1 MTNYNWVDNPTESG
15 VAICD
20 PDILNECLMHL
31 KYDNQQISKIY
42 GCFNSGN
49 VNSNGNA
56 DLIETQESTKEIFNV
71 PGNYNVRI
79 PVSGYY
85 QVVLVGGGGKGQG
98 PSLNYMG
105 LYSYCGG
112 GSGAAFAGE
121 IYLESGYH
129 SVKVG
134 GAGGNSSIG
143 TLIVAGGSTNA
154 GMSNYNMQR
163 SGGYGGVL
171 TVSSSAQ
178 IQNVT
183 VQRNGNNGGFN
194 NTGSG
199 QAGGAS
205 VYQGYGKGADSSNQ
219 GRTNGYFSIVIPS
232 YTNNIVYKVGGSYK
246 PLAGTLADGT
256 QFTLNGINSDDIS
269 NLSDGN
275 YVKYIGSDGSSELL
289 NTSLTVS
296 KVQPAAASGK
306 VWINNAVSPLS
317 AKKYVEPNYTKVGNP
332 GPTISV
338 DGIASGFSSGYIK
351 TNTPI
356 PVNKDF
362 VLRFEYTVTEDF
374 LTKYNSNQQYVI
386 GGTYNSEND
395 VVPILFEHTNSTN
408 KLVRFILTLNN
419 SGSNQTEPLN
429 SSQFNIVLGDV
440 IRAELSR
447 ENGNYTAKYYK
458 NGIQIGNDVVGSSTN
473 NLIFESDLIIGQYKS
488 NWANQVFLGSIDLNA
503 FKIYVND
510 ELVYQPNVL
519 NNGWV
524 NYDKIPLGKITV
536 SSGAVSAVESFP
548 YNIDYIGNNIVKSY
562 KNGNV
567 GYQIYA
573 DGYCVQWGR
582 AEGASG
588 GTVNLPVEYA
598 DSSYNIQL
606 TSHRTNSNYDTTAYV
621 TGRSKGSFNWSS
633 TASYTAGMNWVTFG
647 YIN

>member
-31 KYDNQQISKIY
+31 KYDNQKISKIY

-49 VNSNGNA
+49 VNSNGYA
-56 DLIETQESTKEIFNV
+56 DLIETQPSTKKVYNS
-71 PGNYNVRI
+71 PGTYNVRV

-85 QVVLVGGGGKGQG
+85 QVVLVGGGGNGQG

-183 VQRNGNNGGFN
+183 VQRNGNSGGFS

-269 NLSDGN
+269 NLSDGS

-296 KVQPAAASGK
+296 KVQPAAANGK
-306 VWINNAVSPLS
+306 VWINNSASPLTI
-317 AKKYVEPNYTKVGNP
+317 KKYISPNYDIVGS
-332 GPTISV
+332 PTISA
-338 DGIASGFSSGYIK
+338 DGILSNISSSNCIKIPSSYTGYDKSNGYKFVCTCK
-351 TNTPI
+351 TP
-356 PVNKDF
+356 
-362 VLRFEYTVTEDF
+362 TVTTGYQSLVEING
-374 LTKYNSNQQYVI
+374 LI
-386 GGTYNSEND
+386 C
-395 VVPILFEHTNSTN
+395 ILNGEFQ
-408 KLVRFILTLNN
+408 LRDDLNN
-419 SGSNQTEPLN
+419 KYITGITFNTDTWYDIEAGYNAETKKDYFKYKKSSDENWTTRETAEITSFVSATNPLKG
-429 SSQFNIVLGDV
+429 IG
-440 IRAELSR
+440 I
-447 ENGNYTAKYYK
+447 NGTSYP
-458 NGIQIGNDVVGSSTN
+458 
-473 NLIFESDLIIGQYKS
+473 
-488 NWANQVFLGSIDLNA
+488 FLGEIDLKTY
-503 FKIYVND
+503 KIYVAD
-510 ELVYQPNVL
+510 ELVYQPNIDSQ
-519 NNGWV
+519 GWQ

-536 SSGAVSAVESFP
+536 SDGAASDIETFP
-548 YNIDYIGNNIVKSY
+548 YNIDYIGNNTVKSY

-582 AEGASG
+582 SEGANG
-588 GTVNLPVEYA
+588 GTVTLPVEYA

-606 TSHRTNSNYDTTAYV
+606 TSHRGDSNYDTTAYV
-621 TGRSKGSFNWSS
+621 TGRSKGSFNWGS
-633 TASYTAGMNWVTFG
+633 TVSYTAGMNWVTFG

>member
-85 QVVLVGGGGKGQG
+85 QVVLVGGGGNGQG

-134 GAGGNSSIG
+134 GAGSNSSIG

-183 VQRNGNNGGFN
+183 VQRNGNSGGFS

-269 NLSDGN
+269 NLSDGS

-306 VWINNAVSPLS
+306 VWINNSASPLTV
-317 AKKYVEPNYTKVGNP
+317 KKYVSPNYTFIGN
-332 GPTISV
+332 PTISA
-338 DGIASGFSSGYIK
+338 DGVVSDFSANNYIKVLGLSNVTNNNNLKVIGRFKTPNTLSGAPVLFSNNSNSSTGSLFLQIQTAYNRFQTEIVGHSSLSVATAQNSITPNTEYDFIWEYTPGIGVKIKFKEHSQETYVEYISSGDD
-351 TNTPI
+351 T
-356 PVNKDF
+356 
-362 VLRFEYTVTEDF
+362 
-374 LTKYNSNQQYVI
+374 
-386 GGTYNSEND
+386 
-395 VVPILFEHTNSTN
+395 
-408 KLVRFILTLNN
+408 
-419 SGSNQTEPLN
+419 
-429 SSQFNIVLGDV
+429 FNINFEWWIG
-440 IRAELSR
+440 ALSWS
-447 ENGNYTAKYYK
+447 A
-458 NGIQIGNDVVGSSTN
+458 STFN
-473 NLIFESDLIIGQYKS
+473 AAGFD
-488 NWANQVFLGSIDLNA
+488 IDLSE
-503 FKIYVND
+503 FKVYVD
-510 ELVYQPNVL
+510 DILVYQPNVL

-548 YNIDYIGNNIVKSY
+548 YNIDYIGAGGAMPTGAY
-562 KNGNV
+562 KTLTVLASGANYTAPANG
-567 GYQIYA
+567 YFYFSSA
-573 DGYCVQWGR
+573 DGVLQIGNNAAQSIGMTSNYLGGSPAYGAKVFCPVQKGQSVFLR
-582 AEGASG
+582 YS
-588 GTVNLPVEYA
+588 GTVENAYFIYSK
-598 DSSYNIQL
+598 DSRNEAI
-606 TSHRTNSNYDTTAYV
+606 
-621 TGRSKGSFNWSS
+621 
-633 TASYTAGMNWVTFG
+633 
-647 YIN
+647 

>member
-31 KYDNQQISKIY
+31 KYDNQKISKIY

-49 VNSNGNA
+49 VNSNGYA
-56 DLIETQESTKEIFNV
+56 DLIETQPSTKKVYNS
-71 PGNYNVRI
+71 PGTYNVRV

-85 QVVLVGGGGKGQG
+85 QVVLVGGGGNGQG

-134 GAGGNSSIG
+134 GAGSNSSIG

-183 VQRNGNNGGFN
+183 VQRNGNSGGFS

-256 QFTLNGINSDDIS
+256 QFTLNGINSDDVS
-269 NLSDGN
+269 NLSDGS

-296 KVQPAAASGK
+296 KVQPAAANGK
-306 VWINNAVSPLS
+306 VWINSAASPLTV
-317 AKKYVEPNYTKVGNP
+317 KKYVEPNYTKVGNP
-332 GPTISV
+332 TISA
-338 DGIASGFSSGYIK
+338 DGVVSDFSANNYIKVLGLSNVTNNNNFKVIGRFKTPNTLSGAPVLFSNNSNSSTGSFFLQIQTAYNRFQSEMTGHSSLSVATPQNSITPNTEYDFIWEYASGIGVKLKFKEHSQETYVEYNSSGDD
-351 TNTPI
+351 T
-356 PVNKDF
+356 
-362 VLRFEYTVTEDF
+362 
-374 LTKYNSNQQYVI
+374 
-386 GGTYNSEND
+386 
-395 VVPILFEHTNSTN
+395 
-408 KLVRFILTLNN
+408 
-419 SGSNQTEPLN
+419 
-429 SSQFNIVLGDV
+429 FNINFEWWIG
-440 IRAELSR
+440 ALSWS
-447 ENGNYTAKYYK
+447 A
-458 NGIQIGNDVVGSSTN
+458 S
-473 NLIFESDLIIGQYKS
+473 
-488 NWANQVFLGSIDLNA
+488 VFNA
-503 FKIYVND
+503 AGFDIALSEFKIYID
-510 ELVYQPNVL
+510 DTLVYQPNVL

-524 NYDKIPLGKITV
+524 NYDKIPLGKMTV
-536 SSGAVSAVESFP
+536 SSGAVTEVETLP

-582 AEGASG
+582 AEGANG
-588 GTVNLPVEYA
+588 GTVTLPVEYA

-606 TSHRTNSNYDTTAYV
+606 TSHRGDSNYDTTAYV